1 MSPVRRAR
9 ARAPRALVDAAGP
22 TMRKR
27 ARAKGPTDEKEND
40 APTSTPA
47 VGAPLARAKTLEDL
61 TYDGEIV
68 VASTAEALDEALA
81 RIEAFG
87 DGDGNG
93 SARGRDCGFDMEWK
107 VSFKKG
113 SGEAKT
119 SLVQIAAANDDL
131 SEKLVV
137 LGRIHTAG
145 LTRRFK
151 RWIRDSTRGKT
162 GFNVRGDAKK
172 LIRDFGLE
180 TSRVIELSA
189 LARERYEGGCPSAP
203 SWSLARLCEHA
214 LGKTLPKDKTRMSN
228 WEREELKEEQ
238 IKYAAMDAWASLLVY
253 RALRAR
259 DLVHSYGD
267 EPYECDPLP
276 EPMESSEEELAE
288 EDDEDDDEDEEERFV
303 EDEDID
309 EDVEDAID
317 GEGTVEDAKGELSAQ
332 SKRASDIDLT
342 QTEKS
347 LYDRHM
353 SGESVRDMAAA
364 DELEE
369 PAVLNALI
377 AIVRKGC
384 AFYFDLM
391 CVPEHLTLYFN
402 DFVTLNGKA
411 PPSAA
416 FASFAGLDE
425 KACRAFLIALA
436 VKWARDRE

>member
-1 MSPVRRAR
+1 MSPAKRAR
-9 ARAPRALVDAAGP
+9 ARAPRAVVDAAG
-22 TMRKR
+22 TTTRKR
-27 ARAKGPTDEKEND
+27 ARATAPTDDKEND
-40 APTSTPA
+40 APTSTVA

-87 DGDGNG
+87 DGDGDG
-93 SARGRDCGFDMEWK
+93 RASARDCGFDMEWK

-119 SLVQIAAANDDL
+119 SLVQIAAANEDL

-172 LIRDFGLE
+172 LVRDFGLE

-228 WEREELKEEQ
+228 WERGELKEEQ

-259 DLVHSYGD
+259 DLVHAYGD

-276 EPMESSEEELAE
+276 EPAASSEEEPQE
-288 EDDEDDDEDEEERFV
+288 EDDDDEDDDDEEHFV
-303 EDEDID
+303 EDDDVED
-309 EDVEDAID
+309 DVEDAV
-317 GEGTVEDAKGELSAQ
+317 TVEDAKGELSAQ
-332 SKRASDIDLT
+332 SKRVSDIDLT
-342 QTEKS
+342 ETEKS

-353 SGESVRDMAAA
+353 AGESVRDIAVTDALDA
-364 DELEE
+364 ST
-369 PAVLNALI
+369 VLNALI
-377 AIVRKGC
+377 DIVRKGC